1 MTTPKLNHAVYM
13 DDLSADEEYI
23 PAARFEDATRTVVRT
38 LGGNENLDIIFAG
51 NGGKTNGQ
59 TVVLP
64 AQDPTK
70 LMTKKQ
76 YAVAQGYANHETL
89 HNKCSDM
96 PHMVSELERLK
107 KSGKKLAMTCANA
120 IEDVRIEKAGRDLY
134 PGIPSQIDSTADL
147 VAKEFMESYYEKDK
161 TIVED
166 FRRVGPIAITWRGR
180 ERLGYGSPYI
190 KKCLDT
196 LSPEMLAQV
205 DKWC

>member
-13 DDLSADEEYI
+13 DDLSADEEFI
-23 PAARFEDATRTVVRT
+23 AAAQFEDATRTVVRT
-38 LGGNENLDIIFAG
+38 LGDDEKLDIVFAG
-51 NGGKTNGQ
+51 NGGKTNGT
-59 TVVLP
+59 TVILP

-96 PHMVSELERLK
+96 PFMTASLERLK
-107 KSGKKLAMTCANA
+107 KEGKKLAMTCANA

-147 VAKEFMESYYEKDK
+147 VAKEFFDNYYSKDAS
-161 TIVED
+161 IVED
-166 FRRVGPIAITWRGR
+166 FKRIGPIAITWRGR
-180 ERLGYGSPYI
+180 QRLGYGSPYI
-190 KKCLDT
+190 QKCLDT